1 MNKEKNSNTMKI
13 FSLLNGFFMILLCM
27 IFLYPLIYTLSMS
40 LSDAKSIL
48 EGKVLLFPK
57 GFTLEAYRALAK
69 DKSIRDA
76 FIFTVEL
83 TISGVIASIIMTTV
97 TAYPLSRRDLKG
109 TGLILK
115 FIVFTMYFSGGLI
128 PTYILVKNL
137 GLTNKMGALILPGM
151 IDTFLL
157 IIMISY
163 FRNLPVELEEA
174 AKVEGCSNIGIL
186 LKIYLPLSMPVIAT
200 LTIFY
205 AVSYWNTFFNA
216 LIYIQSPKKY
226 TLQIKLYQVLNIFSD
241 NIANS
246 GDTGANLLIPEN
258 LKGAT
263 VFVTVLPIIFIYPFL
278 QKYFIKGVTIGALKG

>member
-1 MNKEKNSNTMKI
+1 MKI